1 VSGTLEGQ
9 GDEEQASRECEWGK
23 MVQMGC
29 KSEQCGRQ
37 QAEARLQQG
46 ALLQL
51 TLQTHGPNGR
61 DRNTAL
67 KAGHA
72 ANEPTGDDPTDL
84 LQTLWTPDPKDSCS
98 RHVNCFVW
106 PTGELPEEFMTLGE
120 PAPTLVGLTMVKTFP
135 PYFSSAI
142 PFNMTKLSILKNK
155 TFVDMGFSLSKM
167 LVLIIIFN

>member
-1 VSGTLEGQ
+1 MRQAAGRGKQAGRSH
-9 GDEEQASRECEWGK
+9 EQH
-23 MVQMGC
+23 Q
-29 KSEQCGRQ
+29 
-37 QAEARLQQG
+37 ARLQQG

-61 DRNTAL
+61 DRLTAL

-84 LQTLWTPDPKDSCS
+84 LRTLWTPDPKDSCS

-106 PTGELPEEFMTLGE
+106 ATGDLPEEFMTLGE
-120 PAPTLVGLTMVKTFP
+120 PAPTLVGLTMVKKTFP

-142 PFNMTKLSILKNK
+142 AFNMTKLSILKNK

-167 LVLIIIFN
+167 LVLIIF